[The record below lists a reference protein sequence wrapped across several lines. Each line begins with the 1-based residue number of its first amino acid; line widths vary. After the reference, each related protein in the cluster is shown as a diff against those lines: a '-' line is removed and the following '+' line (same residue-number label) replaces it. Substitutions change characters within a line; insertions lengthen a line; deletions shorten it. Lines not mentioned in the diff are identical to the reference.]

1 MINGFIDRS
10 INLLIRDISDLF
22 SASIQER
29 FELSCDRRTI
39 LGRRNLVRRNS
50 NNANFF
56 GGVNRPAQQ
65 FRSSR
70 VVTARW
76 LFESRHFA

>member
-56 GGVNRPAQQ
+56 SGVNRPAQQ
-65 FRSSR
+65 LLDSGPQG
-70 VVTARW
+70 W
-76 LFESRHFA
+76 

>member
-10 INLLIRDISDLF
+10 INLLIGDIWDLF

-65 FRSSR
+65 LLDS
-70 VVTARW
+70 
-76 LFESRHFA
+76 

>member
-10 INLLIRDISDLF
+10 INLLIRDIWDLF

-65 FRSSR
+65 LLDS
-70 VVTARW
+70 
-76 LFESRHFA
+76 